1 MPSNRVALGFIFTAI
16 LIDVIGLGI
25 IIPVLP
31 ALLKEMSGGDL
42 STASQYGGWLMFS
55 YAAFEFL
62 CAPLIG
68 GLSDQYGRKRVL
80 VASLFGFTL
89 DYLFLA
95 FAPNIFWF
103 FVGRII
109 AGILGASYSTGTAY
123 IADISTAENKA
134 KNFGLVGVAFGLG
147 FIIGPFLG
155 GVLGEFGSRVPFFAA
170 AAISFINCLF
180 GLFFVPESLAKENR
194 RKFDIRRANPLGTF
208 TQLIKNKKLRML
220 VIAFFLFYV
229 SGHAVQSTWT
239 YFNIEKFGWSEFQ
252 IGISLGIIGLW
263 VVLVNGLLIEPFIR
277 YFGIVKAILLSSV
290 LMGIGNILFAF
301 ATEGWMM
308 YIFMLPYILGGIC
321 EPAIQSLISNKIP
334 LNEQGEVQGAL
345 TGLISLSSI
354 IGPPVMSN
362 LFSFFA
368 VKESVFYFPGAAF
381 ILGAIITLISTIL
394 LYPALKKLKGLDEP
408 N

>member
-1 MPSNRVALGFIFTAI
+1 
-16 LIDVIGLGI
+16 
-25 IIPVLP
+25 
-31 ALLKEMSGGDL
+31 
-42 STASQYGGWLMFS
+42 
-55 YAAFEFL
+55 
-62 CAPLIG
+62 
-68 GLSDQYGRKRVL
+68 
-80 VASLFGFTL
+80 
-89 DYLFLA
+89 
-95 FAPNIFWF
+95 
-103 FVGRII
+103 
-109 AGILGASYSTGTAY
+109 
-123 IADISTAENKA
+123 
-134 KNFGLVGVAFGLG
+134 
-147 FIIGPFLG
+147 
-155 GVLGEFGSRVPFFAA
+155 
-170 AAISFINCLF
+170 
-180 GLFFVPESLAKENR
+180 
-194 RKFDIRRANPLGTF
+194 
-208 TQLIKNKKLRML
+208 
-220 VIAFFLFYV
+220 
-229 SGHAVQSTWT
+229 
-239 YFNIEKFGWSEFQ
+239 
-252 IGISLGIIGLW
+252 LGIIGLW

-381 ILGAIITLISTIL
+381 ILGAIITLVSTIL
-394 LYPALKKLKGLDEP
+394 LYPALKKLKGLDGP